1 MYIVVSPT
9 SVGSRPLGN
18 QDHYSLTGSTE
29 CAFDHISLREVRL
42 RLNTHPVVFFFLL
55 FSFTQT
61 PIRTNSTTTTTEEEE
76 EYDDDEC
83 GRGGRRRSMNFGV
96 QTPRKSIK
104 RRRKSRRNECG
115 RDIVVNV
122 IIN

>member
-1 MYIVVSPT
+1 MIRTNS
-9 SVGSRPLGN
+9 SWNRS
-18 QDHYSLTGSTE
+18 QGSTE
-29 CAFDHISLREVRL
+29 YVFDHISLREVRL

-55 FSFTQT
+55 FSFTQIIIPT
-61 PIRTNSTTTTTEEEE
+61 RKNSTTTTTEEEE
-76 EYDDDEC
+76 EYDDEC